1 MVSIKKSKIECSKK
15 TCWAKNFDQK
25 FWSKLMIIFEREK
38 SKKTRKSTKNPQ
50 WSPLLIIFRDH
61 FSWFWSRWFWSR
73 FFWLFSNLIIK
84 KWASIM
90 INIFWKSMG
99 GVLARVLL
107 ANNAR
112 SAQVLSFCA
121 PIGCIA
127 LTLPQFS
134 LVPLVHCSTGMKYQN
149 SLNLDKNK
157 IQHRF
162 YPFVLNIYAQLLLVT
177 LKRCVFKLIV
187 IHWRVLQ
194 SS

>member
-1 MVSIKKSKIECSKK
+1 MTVMGPKWPIFEISRTWTNFNLTLTSTNAVHGEHKKKQNRMLKKNVLSK
-15 TCWAKNFDQK
+15 K
-25 FWSKLMIIFEREK
+25 FWSKILIKTHDHFWKGKIQK
-38 SKKTRKSTKNPQ
+38 DTKKYQK
-50 WSPLLIIFRDH
+50 SPLLIIFRDH

-134 LVPLVHCSTGMKYQN
+134 LVPLVHWSTGMKYQN

-157 IQHRF
+157 I
-162 YPFVLNIYAQLLLVT
+162 IY
-177 LKRCVFKLIV
+177 I
-187 IHWRVLQ
+187 
-194 SS
+194 